1 MQCIYPHLELIHDH
15 SNNQYLIL
23 AQNIF
28 HYSRISDNKMQSLVN
43 KSLILVLGK
52 GWFFG
57 GAANVVQIF

>member
-23 AQNIF
+23 AQKIF

-57 GAANVVQIF
+57 EAANVVQIF